1 MKIKNLL
8 IVSIVGILAIIMNG
22 CSSKSKQETI
32 TIGSKNFTENIILAH
47 MMADVIENQ
56 TDLKVERKFNLGGSN
71 VAWKALLNNDIQM
84 YPEYTGTIVSN
95 YYQEMT
101 GTAEE
106 TLQKAKDLLK
116 NDKLVFDNPFGFN
129 NTYTL
134 AVKKE
139 TVDKYQLKS
148 FTDLAKVSNQLIL
161 GSEFEF
167 KDRPDGYPGLEKV
180 YKMAFK
186 YVKGMD
192 HGIMYRSLNDNSVD
206 VIDAFSTDGQ
216 IKLNNLIIL
225 EDDQSFFPPYNAG
238 PLVRQDILTKYPQ
251 LAEALNRL
259 RDKLDERNMQE
270 LNAKVDSEGLKE
282 QKVAHDFLRDKGI
295 IK

>member
-8 IVSIVGILAIIMNG
+8 IVSIVGILVIVMNG

-47 MMADVIENQ
+47 MMADVIEDQ

-167 KDRPDGYPGLEKV
+167 KDRPDGYPGLEKL

-186 YVKGMD
+186 NVKGMD

-251 LAEALNRL
+251 LAEALNKL
-259 RDKLDERNMQE
+259 RDKIDERNMQE